1 MSDDALPL
9 GGEKVTMV
17 PPQFSGGSPWAG
29 AASSALG
36 LVRAAAG
43 WRESAIWAALSFC
56 GAIGYWAAPALL
68 LHRYPASQLLDALV
82 GSSVR
87 GSNDELFAL
96 FLLLAYVV
104 ASGLLVGSTT
114 ARLARRLGWAGVA
127 LRLATAPLI
136 ALSLA
141 ATMAAAIPLFIG
153 VLIRCF
159 PALL

>member
-1 MSDDALPL
+1 MSDDALR
-9 GGEKVTMV
+9 GEKVSMV
-17 PPQFSGGSPWAG
+17 PPLFSGGSPWT
-29 AASSALG
+29 AAANSALR
-36 LVRAAAG
+36 LVKAVAG

-56 GAIGYWAAPALL
+56 GAIGCWAAPALL
-68 LHRYPASQLLDALV
+68 LQRYPAARLFNALV

-87 GSNDELFAL
+87 GTNNELLAL
-96 FLLLAYVV
+96 SLLLAYVV
-104 ASGLLVGSTT
+104 ASGLLMGSTT
-114 ARLARRLGWAGVA
+114 AHLARRLGWGGIA